1 MAVGRVTLKAARLIR
16 DLIKQAEQVKLP
28 AHMRGCGGLAAPKW

>member
-1 MAVGRVTLKAARLIR
+1 VGRVSIKAVRLIF